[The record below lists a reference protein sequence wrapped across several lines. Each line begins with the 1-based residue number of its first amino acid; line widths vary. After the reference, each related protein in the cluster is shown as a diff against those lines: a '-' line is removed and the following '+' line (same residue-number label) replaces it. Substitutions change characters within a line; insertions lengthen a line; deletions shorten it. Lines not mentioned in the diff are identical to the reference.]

1 MKSLSRKTFT
11 VLLVAAILVVATALS
26 NSFFIRLDLSENQQF
41 TLSQATRDILAG
53 LESPVTIKAYF
64 SEDLPPEFLRGR
76 KQFKELLVEYAAHSE
91 GMLVYEFINPQASE
105 EIELEVVEK
114 GVQPAMIDVREKD
127 QRKQQKAYLGAT
139 IEMRE
144 ETEVLPLIQ
153 PDGSMEYALSSAIRK
168 LSATAKPAIGYIM
181 GHGEP
186 NLNELPQAMNEL
198 SVTYQVEPYFIAGG
212 SVPGPDRF
220 EAMLWIRPADT
231 IPAEHFQFIDQY
243 LALGGRLLVA
253 FDAVAGD
260 FVNFLG
266 MPKYT
271 GIREW
276 LAAKSIEVK
285 QNLVIDNRCGA
296 LTVQQSQ
303 GGLMFANNIPFP
315 YLPLM
320 RGSDGIAVSDG
331 LEGVMMQFPSEL
343 RYTGDSTLLYQD
355 ILTSSH
361 QSNTQTVPQVLD
373 IQRQWT
379 LDDYTQS
386 HIPVAGAIS
395 GIINGSYS
403 KMVVITDGEFIVNGP
418 PQQALQ
424 LQPDNVRFF
433 VNAVDWLMDDTGL
446 IELRTRNVE
455 SRPLDPLSDDSKTWI
470 KLINLLLPIVLV
482 IIYGLIRYQTR
493 LRLRKKRMLQDFS
506 IAPK

>member
-1 MKSLSRKTFT
+1 ML
-11 VLLVAAILVVATALS
+11 AAILVVATVLS
-26 NSFFIRLDLSENQQF
+26 NSYFFRLDLSENQQY
-41 TLSQATRDILAG
+41 TLSEATRDILSG

-64 SEDLPPEFLRGR
+64 SEDLPSDFLRGR
-76 KQFKELLVEYAAHSE
+76 KQFNELLVEYAANSR
-91 GMLVYEFINPQASE
+91 GMLVYEFINPQSSE
-105 EIELEVVEK
+105 ETEREVIEK

-168 LSATAKPAIGYIM
+168 LAVSSRPKMGYIM

-186 NLNELPQAMNEL
+186 NLNELPQLMKEL
-198 SVTYQVEPYFIAGG
+198 SVTYEVEPYFIAGG
-212 SVPGPDRF
+212 TVPGPDKF
-220 EAMLWIRPADT
+220 QAMLWIRPTDT
-231 IPAEHFQFIDQY
+231 IPAGHFQFIDSY
-243 LALGGRLLVA
+243 LAQGGRLLVA

-271 GIREW
+271 GLREW
-276 LAAKSIEVK
+276 LASKQIEVK

-303 GGLMFANNIPFP
+303 GGFTFANNIPFP

-320 RGSDGIAVSDG
+320 RGSDGIAMSDG

-343 RYTGDSTLLYQD
+343 RYTGDSTLFYQS

-379 LDDYTQS
+379 VDDYTQS

-395 GIINGSYS
+395 GNIEGSYS

-424 LQPDNVRFF
+424 LQPDNIRFF
-433 VNAVDWLMDDTGL
+433 VNSVDWLMDDTGL

-455 SRPLDPLSDDSKTWI
+455 SRPLNPLSDDTKTWI
-470 KLINLLLPIVLV
+470 KLLNFLLPLTLV
-482 IIYGLIRYQTR
+482 IIYGLLRYQTR
-493 LRLRKKRMLQDFS
+493 LRLRRKRMLQDFS
-506 IAPK
+506 AVSK